1 VGATGRLGKSFVTI
15 MQTLAVQMAERSYP
29 IHIGSGL
36 LREAS
41 VLAAA
46 VPAQDVLLVSNTTV
60 APLYADRV
68 RTALGARRII
78 EVVLPDGE
86 EHKTLA
92 SASRIYDV
100 LVANRFGRDACVLAL
115 GGGVIGDLAG
125 FVAATY
131 QRGIG
136 LVQLPTTLLADVD
149 SSVGGKTAVNHPA
162 GKNLIGAFY
171 QPGAVLIDT
180 EVLATLP
187 DRELSAGLAEIIK
200 YGLICDAAFLG
211 WIEEHLEPLRQRDA
225 AALSHAIFRS
235 CQIKAEITGRDEREQ
250 GERALL
256 NFGHTFGHAIETAT
270 GYTQWLHGE
279 AVGAGLLMATDM
291 SARLGGVSAAEL
303 ARVRTLLERAGLP
316 TVAPQIGARQA
327 LDYMAIDKKVKA
339 GRIRLVLLRALGSAY
354 LSADYPDA
362 EFDAT
367 LRAHFG
373 PA

>member
-1 VGATGRLGKSFVTI
+1 
-15 MQTLAVQMAERSYP
+15 MQTLTVQMAERSYP
-29 IHIGSGL
+29 ILIGAGV
-36 LREAS
+36 LRDAAT
-41 VLAAA
+41 VAAA
-46 VPAQDVLLVSNTTV
+46 VAGEDILLVTNTTV
-60 APLYADRV
+60 APLYAERV
-68 RTALGARRII
+68 RSALSGRRIV

-92 SASRIYDV
+92 TAGRVFDV
-100 LVANRFGRDACVLAL
+100 LVANRFGRDASVIAL

-131 QRGIG
+131 QRGVG
-136 LVQLPTTLLADVD
+136 LLQLPTTLLADVD
-149 SSVGGKTAVNHPA
+149 SSVGGKTAVNHPG

-180 EVLATLP
+180 EVLSTLP

-200 YGLICDAAFLG
+200 YGLICDVAFLD
-211 WIEEHLEPLRQRDA
+211 WIDEHIEALRRREP

-235 CQIKAEITGRDEREQ
+235 CQIKAEIAGRDEREQ

-279 AVGAGLLMATDM
+279 AVGAGLLMAADL
-291 SARLGGVSAAEL
+291 SARLGALGPAEV
-303 ARVRTLLERAGLP
+303 ARVRSLLERAGLP
-316 TVAPQIGARQA
+316 TVAPQIGVRRA
-327 LDYMAIDKKVKA
+327 LDYMGIDKKVKA

-373 PA
+373 SV